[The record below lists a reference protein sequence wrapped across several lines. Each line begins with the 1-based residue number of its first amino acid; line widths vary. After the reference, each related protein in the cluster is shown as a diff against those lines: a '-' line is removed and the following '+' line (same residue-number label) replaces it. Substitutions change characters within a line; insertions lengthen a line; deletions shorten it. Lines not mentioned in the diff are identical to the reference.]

1 MQRPLYMAAAL
12 AAVAPAWAQTAAA
25 PPSSTVVIT
34 GNPLGSSDVAAPTS
48 VLTGDRLVQ
57 RRGASLGD
65 TLDGLT
71 GVATTGFG
79 PHASRPI
86 IRGQDGDRIRVLTN
100 SGASIDASSL
110 SVDHAVPI
118 DPLAIERVE
127 VLRGPAALLYGG
139 SAVGGVVN
147 TIDNRIPRAPL
158 AGFGGAA
165 ELRLGG
171 AGAERSGA
179 AVLETGGNGFAVH
192 ADAFGRRTR
201 DLRVPAFDRPL
212 PDGTTERRKRVV
224 NSAGESE
231 GGALGASWVGARGYL
246 GASVDTF
253 RSDYGSVA
261 EEEVTLRMKRDR
273 VALAGE
279 LRDIGGFFGTLRGQ
293 VAHTDYEHR
302 EFEGAELGTTFAN
315 RGEDLRL
322 EAVHRALPLGGGQ
335 LEGVAGVQ
343 AERSRFSAL
352 GHEAFVPST
361 RSRQSALFLLEQW
374 KAASGLQLSAGAR
387 AERARVDSSGDAP
400 DAEEPRFGAPQ
411 SRRFSL
417 ASGSLGALWPL
428 ASGWQLS
435 GSVAHTERAPT
446 SYELYA
452 NGVHVATAAFE
463 RGDPAQGVER
473 ARNVDLALEWKR
485 GPNRLKA
492 GLFDT
497 RYSRFIA
504 LLRTGEPDFVDDESG
519 EAFPVYAFSG
529 VRARLR
535 GAEVEAA
542 WRVLESPGTLDLEG
556 QLDTVRADNLDAGEP
571 LPRIPPLRAML
582 ALQWQQG
589 RWTARA
595 ELRHAARQSRVPAD
609 DSATPSWTML
619 HLATSWRFDLAG
631 HDALL
636 FARLANAGNALGYN
650 ASTIATVRAFT
661 PLPGRSVSAGLRV
674 DF

>member
-1 MQRPLYMAAAL
+1 MQRPLFMAAAL
-12 AAVAPAWAQTAAA
+12 AAVAPGWAQTTAAA
-25 PPSSTVVIT
+25 STVVVT
-34 GNPLGSSDVAAPTS
+34 GNPLGGSDIAAPAS

-57 RRGASLGD
+57 RRGVSLGE
-65 TLDGLT
+65 TLDGLP
-71 GVATTGFG
+71 GVSTTGFG
-79 PHASRPI
+79 PNASRPI
-86 IRGQDGDRIRVLTN
+86 IRGQDGDRIRVLN
-100 SGASIDASSL
+100 NAGASIDASSL

-118 DPLAIERVE
+118 DPLVVERIE

-147 TIDNRIPRAPL
+147 TIDNRIPRTPIDGL
-158 AGFGGAA
+158 GGAA

-171 AGAERSGA
+171 AGRERGGA
-179 AVLETGGNGFAVH
+179 AVLETGGAGFALH
-192 ADAFGRRTR
+192 ADAFGRRTS
-201 DLRVPAFDRPL
+201 DLRAPAFERPL
-212 PDGTTERRKRVV
+212 PDGSSERRTRIA

-231 GGALGASWVGARGYL
+231 GGAFGGAWVGARGYL

-279 LRDIGGFFGTLRGQ
+279 LREIGGFFTTVRGQ
-293 VAHTDYEHR
+293 LAHTDYRHR
-302 EFEGAELGTTFAN
+302 EFEGEALGTTFTN

-322 EAVHRALPLGGGQ
+322 EAVHRALPLGAGHV
-335 LEGVAGVQ
+335 EGVLGVQ
-343 AERSRFSAL
+343 AESSRFAAL
-352 GHEAFVPST
+352 GEEAFVPST

-374 KAASGLQLSAGAR
+374 KNAGGLQLSAGAR
-387 AERARVDSSGDAP
+387 AERARVASAGDAP
-400 DAEEPRFGAPQ
+400 DAEEPRFGAAQ

-417 ASGSLGALWPL
+417 GSGSLGLLWPL
-428 ASGWQLS
+428 APSWHLS
-435 GSVAHTERAPT
+435 ASLAHTERAPT

-473 ARNVDLALEWKR
+473 ARNVDLAVEWKQ

-492 GLFDT
+492 GVFDT
-497 RYSRFIA
+497 RYSRYIA

-519 EAFPVYAFSG
+519 EAIPVYAFAG

-535 GAEVEAA
+535 GAEVEGA
-542 WRVLESPGTLDLEG
+542 WRLLDGASRTLDLEG

-571 LPRIPPLRAML
+571 LPRIAPLRAML
-582 ALQWQQG
+582 ALQLQQG

-609 DSATPSWTML
+609 DTATPSWTML

-631 HDALL
+631 RDALL

-650 ASTIATVRAFT
+650 AATIATVRAFT
-661 PLPGRSVSAGLRV
+661 PLPGRSLSAGLRV